1 MEVLAPLDDIEDLL
15 VDEPADLK
23 SVFLGGVLQLFM
35 LTQTL
40 FEFCRRRPFL
50 GTCVLAKPVMRILG
64 SWLTDAAVQSSLVY
78 DVKLMKNKFPHQ
90 IIFNFGLHL
99 VGIMAVSRPY
109 KLGRSIGLQL
119 LMQL

>member
-15 VDEPADLK
+15 EDERADLK
-23 SVFLGGVLQLFM
+23 SVFVGGVLQLFM

-64 SWLTDAAVQSSLVY
+64 SWLTAAAVQSSLAY
-78 DVKLMKNKFPHQ
+78 HLKLMLNKYFPTL
-90 IIFNFGLHL
+90 NLRLL
-99 VGIMAVSRPY
+99 VRIRK
-109 KLGRSIGLQL
+109 KLWQSVFKVC
-119 LMQL
+119 

>member
-1 MEVLAPLDDIEDLL
+1 M
-15 VDEPADLK
+15 LK
-23 SVFLGGVLQLFM
+23 SVFVGGMLQLFM
-35 LTQTL
+35 LYQTL

-50 GTCVLAKPVMRILG
+50 GTCVLAKPVMRILD
-64 SWLTDAAVQSSLVY
+64 SWLTAAAVQSSLVY

-109 KLGRSIGLQL
+109 KLGKFIGLQL
-119 LMQL
+119 LMQLKQLFIKCTRL